1 MFPMTLSPADT
12 QPASTAG
19 GLHLERWAASSG
31 SERGSRA
38 NLVIAGGGHRWRA
51 NADGNG
57 AIDALMRAADNALA
71 PLLGDGVTLVSFDVH
86 AARAGHEAQASVT
99 LGVQRRDQADAPVHE
114 GGAVDEN
121 VLQASVVAYI
131 DAVNA
136 LLVAEGVDIASAV
149 PTPGDTS
156 LHETDPEHESASKD
170 RIMSAYNQ

>member
-1 MFPMTLSPADT
+1 MTLSPADT
-12 QPASTAG
+12 SPATGG
-19 GLHLERWAASSG
+19 GLSLERWSATSG

-38 NLVIAGGGHRWRA
+38 NLVVAGGGHRWRA

-86 AARAGHEAQASVT
+86 AAHAGHEAKASVT
-99 LGVQRRDQADAPVHE
+99 LGVQRRGQPDAPVHA

-136 LLVAEGVDIASAV
+136 LLEAEGVDIASAV
-149 PTPGDTS
+149 PTPGDTD
-156 LHETDPEHESASKD
+156 LHETDPDHRSSSKD
-170 RIMSAYNQ
+170 RIMSAYNT